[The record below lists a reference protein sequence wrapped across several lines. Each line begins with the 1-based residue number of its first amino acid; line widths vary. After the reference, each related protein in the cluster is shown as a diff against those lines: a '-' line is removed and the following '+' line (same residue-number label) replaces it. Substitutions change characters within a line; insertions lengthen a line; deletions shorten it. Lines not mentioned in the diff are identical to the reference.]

1 MCPVR
6 GPRTELGPRG
16 QHPPLRRGRVR
27 VPTSGLTAPATR
39 YPLPTP
45 TTGAQAP
52 GEGPRLPLPTLGLMG
67 TPGDPEPPEPHA
79 GGSRGR
85 DGKRGR
91 SHYAVGADGC
101 CPGRRSRSCRIAGRH
116 HPGGGAREYGREGT
130 APCGP
135 PPQPTAQSPR
145 DTGPGC
151 GLGDH
156 GLRPRPG
163 PPAGLRCPGLADPGR
178 GRRAEDRARRGP
190 AAGPWAART
199 WVWTR
204 ACVRAPR
211 PQSGGGRRR
220 RAAGRLWL
228 VPGRPAFRAPLSG
241 PRRRSVPRN
250 PSLSPLVFMSPI
262 I

>member
-1 MCPVR
+1 MCPAR

-91 SHYAVGADGC
+91 SHHAVLTGAARAG
-101 CPGRRSRSCRIAGRH
+101 GRGRVASRGDTTLGAGPENAAERA
-116 HPGGGAREYGREGT
+116 PR
-130 APCGP
+130 PCGP

-163 PPAGLRCPGLADPGR
+163 PPAGLRRPGLADPGR

-204 ACVRAPR
+204 ACVRATR

-228 VPGRPAFRAPLSG
+228 VPGRPAFRAPPSG